1 MDIHVQHLASLCRIG
16 GDKIKDLKRKV
27 DTINSLFLKFTKSGK
42 IYYCWIL
49 QMSIHS

>member
-27 DTINSLFLKFTKSGK
+27 DVVVNFLSQVIFIFLLFQL
-42 IYYCWIL
+42 
-49 QMSIHS
+49 H